1 VSMVLLSLQKF
12 ILMVPMINDVELQRC
27 YSHVLYLILFTSH
40 TTQFSDHMYRMSL
53 MAMIS
58 SFSNGKIDTNRC
70 IQLALIHDLAE
81 AQVGDI
87 TPYCKFYYIVD
98 DIVCSLFIH
107 YTLMDSYLNFVNK
120 RWSIK

>member
-1 VSMVLLSLQKF
+1 MDEPES
-12 ILMVPMINDVELQRC
+12 IA
-27 YSHVLYLILFTSH
+27 
-40 TTQFSDHMYRMSL
+40 DHMYRMSL

-87 TPYCKFYYIVD
+87 TPYCKFVIWWIIILLSVQAL
-98 DIVCSLFIH
+98 II
-107 YTLMDSYLNFVNK
+107 LMILYLT
-120 RWSIK
+120 WY

>member
-1 VSMVLLSLQKF
+1 
-12 ILMVPMINDVELQRC
+12 
-27 YSHVLYLILFTSH
+27 
-40 TTQFSDHMYRMSL
+40 MYRMSL

-87 TPYCKFYYIVD
+87 TPYCKFYILGKVFAYAICLYTEFVIV
-98 DIVCSLFIH
+98 LH
-107 YTLMDSYLNFVNK
+107 K
-120 RWSIK
+120 

>member
-1 VSMVLLSLQKF
+1 MRKVDEPES
-12 ILMVPMINDVELQRC
+12 IA
-27 YSHVLYLILFTSH
+27 
-40 TTQFSDHMYRMSL
+40 DHMYRMSL
-53 MAMIS
+53 MAMVS

-98 DIVCSLFIH
+98 DILYAVCFYRALF
-107 YTLMDSYLNFVNK
+107 YMY
-120 RWSIK
+120 